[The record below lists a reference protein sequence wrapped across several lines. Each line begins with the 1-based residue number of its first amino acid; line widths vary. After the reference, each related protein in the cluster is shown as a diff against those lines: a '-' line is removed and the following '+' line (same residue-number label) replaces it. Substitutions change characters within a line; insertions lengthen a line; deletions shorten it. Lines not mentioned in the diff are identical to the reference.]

1 MKIRD
6 SWYQNHCQKIHKQK
20 LLAIKQQTSNRIDNF
35 LPQSIIVANRRLN
48 EIKHKRSL
56 DLQVFAKEN
65 QTILDR
71 IIGIIGRPS
80 NKLSV
85 TKSTPKFQYEKF
97 QPKNKKNDVKTS
109 SAYRKVKNSFSPT
122 FSSKQLEKEYEKVL
136 KIKKN
141 ISKKHEVFC
150 LDNQKDSKLPLI
162 KHTQSIN
169 IIKSDSPDN
178 LDFPIPPYKDTSDN
192 VTPLQESYIKIISH
206 ESQNHSNHDSN
217 SNADDSL
224 I

>member
-20 LLAIKQQTSNRIDNF
+20 LLDIKQQTSHRIDNI
-35 LPQSIIVANRRLN
+35 LPQSILVANRRLN

-56 DLQVFAKEN
+56 DLQVLAKEN
-65 QTILDR
+65 KNILER
-71 IIGIIGRPS
+71 IIGIIGRPT
-80 NKLSV
+80 NKLSIA
-85 TKSTPKFQYEKF
+85 KSTPKFQYEKVKA
-97 QPKNKKNDVKTS
+97 KNKKNYLKAS
-109 SAYRKVKNSFSPT
+109 STYRKVNNGFSPT

-141 ISKKHEVFC
+141 ISKKHGIFC

-169 IIKSDSPDN
+169 IIKPDSPDN
-178 LDFPIPPYKDTSDN
+178 LDFPLPPYKDTSNN
-192 VTPLQESYIKIISH
+192 VTPLQESYIKILSH
-206 ESQNHSNHDSN
+206 ESQNHSNNDSN
-217 SNADDSL
+217 SIADDSL
-224 I
+224 A